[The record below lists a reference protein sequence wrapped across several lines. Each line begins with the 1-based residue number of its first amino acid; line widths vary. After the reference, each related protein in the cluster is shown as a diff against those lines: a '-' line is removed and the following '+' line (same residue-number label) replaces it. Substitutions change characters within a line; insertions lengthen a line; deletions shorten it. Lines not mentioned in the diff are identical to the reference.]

1 MPLKS
6 IPGGTAAIE
15 LPRRSLIVKDRV
27 TSLGM
32 AALLVVLN
40 VALAHAAADT
50 GGVPVPVPSSLVLL
64 VTGAIGLG
72 VAGWWTRKK

>member
-1 MPLKS
+1 M
-6 IPGGTAAIE
+6 
-15 LPRRSLIVKDRV
+15 

-32 AALLVVLN
+32 AALLVALN
-40 VALAHAAADT
+40 TGLAHAAADT

-72 VAGWWTRKK
+72 VAGWLSRKK

>member
-1 MPLKS
+1 M
-6 IPGGTAAIE
+6 AATE
-15 LPRRSLIVKDRV
+15 PPRRSPIVKDRM

-32 AALLVVLN
+32 AAVLVAIN
-40 VALAHAAADT
+40 AGLAHAAADT

-72 VAGWWTRKK
+72 VAGWLSRKK